1 MFELVADG
9 AKRKMLDARGC
20 QLDREGQTI
29 QPAADISHQQSVDPI
44 HLQVRPHRP
53 QPIPEQRR
61 RRPAAGVKER
71 VAAGVGRRLQRW
83 HRKLALAAETQS
95 APTRH

>member
-29 QPAADISHQQSVDPI
+29 QP
-44 HLQVRPHRP
+44 RPSRN
-53 QPIPEQRR
+53 
-61 RRPAAGVKER
+61 
-71 VAAGVGRRLQRW
+71 
-83 HRKLALAAETQS
+83 
-95 APTRH
+95 